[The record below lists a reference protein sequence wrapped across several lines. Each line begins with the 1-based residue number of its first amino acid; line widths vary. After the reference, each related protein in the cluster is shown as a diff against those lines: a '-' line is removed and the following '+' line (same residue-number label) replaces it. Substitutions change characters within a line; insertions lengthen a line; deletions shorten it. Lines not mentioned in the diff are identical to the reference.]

1 MTLQPRAAPGA
12 PHDHEAAL
20 SVGPQPVGKGRA
32 KSAKRRG
39 AAPRRRRGLRTAV
52 VQLVYVLVAVGLG
65 VLVPGISV
73 GATVESGRA
82 VELLVAVGAAFV
94 PFIAII
100 YSLLFLVVQSVRL
113 RSRRG

>member
-1 MTLQPRAAPGA
+1 
-12 PHDHEAAL
+12 
-20 SVGPQPVGKGRA
+20 
-32 KSAKRRG
+32 
-39 AAPRRRRGLRTAV
+39 
-52 VQLVYVLVAVGLG
+52 
-65 VLVPGISV
+65 V